1 GAQDTRQSLD
11 FEETHR
17 QLSSAGSTVGI
28 LLVVERHPRGRG
40 VGRFQRR
47 LWGWRLA
54 VGIFS
59 TQVAGEVV
67 NVARGD
73 FLRGGMGVMIAGALL
88 FYLPRSA
95 LRREFH

>member
-1 GAQDTRQSLD
+1 VAGHRTRQSLD
-11 FEETHR
+11 FEGTHR

-28 LLVVERHPRGRG
+28 LFLLLLSTTLVAAG
-40 VGRFQRR
+40 VGWFQRR

-59 TQVAGEVV
+59 TQIAGEVV

-73 FLRGGMGVMIAGALL
+73 FLRGGMGVMIAGA
-88 FYLPRSA
+88 
-95 LRREFH
+95 

>member
-1 GAQDTRQSLD
+1 LKEPTASFLRLAARSAFFLLL
-11 FEETHR
+11 
-17 QLSSAGSTVGI
+17 LSAT
-28 LLVVERHPRGRG
+28 LVAAG
-40 VGRFQRR
+40 VGWFQRR

-59 TQVAGEVV
+59 TQVAREVV

-73 FLRGGMGVMIAGALL
+73 FLRGGMGVVIAGALL
-88 FYLPRSA
+88 FYLPRPA